1 MPAEV
6 VGVKDVL
13 AGLKFIDKD
22 LQDRIKAAIDPLM
35 RNVASKARSLVTKCV
50 PTKTE

>member
-22 LQDRIKAAIDPLM
+22 LQDRIM
-35 RNVASKARSLVTKCV
+35 RRV
-50 PTKTE
+50 P